1 MAAAISSNPAPSKS
15 VTISS
20 IDCPGNS
27 SARACSLAASSSGRR
42 TAYSFAVLAGA
53 GAFFH
58 RSSKGLNFTS
68 TPPYQTTATGY
79 YRPRGPS
86 ISAQSKPR
94 PINLPSSGNSPH
106 IGGAPNSTDGAG
118 GGAGGWRRNLSGV
131 FEYSSRALGLVWSTN
146 RALSITLAVLTLI
159 AGVLP
164 AGVAYVGAQIVDAVI
179 HAADLH
185 HRAGTTYLNNVVR
198 YVALEALLVA
208 ATAMAQRGISLA
220 QSLLR
225 AQLGQRVN
233 VMILEKAL
241 TLDLTQFEDS
251 EFYDKLTRARREAS
265 SRPLS
270 LVMRTFGL
278 LQNAISLVSFG
289 GLLVRFSPWAVVL
302 LILAGLPAFLAEAK
316 FSGEAF
322 RLFRWRAPE
331 SRMQIYLESVL
342 AREDYAKEV
351 KLFELGPR
359 FLDRYRDIFTRL
371 YREDRDLTLRRDAWG
386 FGLGLLGTAALY
398 GGYVWIAAETVLGA
412 MTVGQMTMY
421 LMLFRQGQ
429 SAVSAALSAVS
440 GLYED
445 NLYLSNLFE
454 YLEQPVQGSSG
465 TLTAG
470 PKPGDG
476 IRFEDVEFVYPD
488 STAPALSHIDLH
500 VKPGE
505 SLALVGEN
513 GSGKTTMIK
522 LLTRL
527 YRPTSGRIL
536 LDGLDLQ
543 EWDETVLRRRI
554 GVIFQD
560 FARYQMLVGENIGA
574 GDERAFDDEARWRSA
589 AMQGLAAEFVEALP
603 SGYRTQ
609 LGKWFKDGRELSG
622 GQWQKIALARAFMR
636 NEADIL
642 VLDEPT
648 AAIDAAAE
656 AEVFEHFRE
665 LTRNRI
671 AIVIS
676 HRFSTVRMADQ
687 ILVLD
692 EGRIVERGS
701 HDSLLA
707 EDGRYAKLFTLQAR
721 GYR

>member
-1 MAAAISSNPAPSKS
+1 MAPRPAPVLESPHGPATAAA
-15 VTISS
+15 
-20 IDCPGNS
+20 D
-27 SARACSLAASSSGRR
+27 SGG
-42 TAYSFAVLAGA
+42 LQ
-53 GAFFH
+53 
-58 RSSKGLNFTS
+58 RSWL
-68 TPPYQTTATGY
+68 
-79 YRPRGPS
+79 
-86 ISAQSKPR
+86 
-94 PINLPSSGNSPH
+94 
-106 IGGAPNSTDGAG
+106 
-118 GGAGGWRRNLSGV
+118 GV
-131 FEYSSRALGLVWSTN
+131 FTYSRRALLLVWSTN
-146 RALSITLAVLTLI
+146 KALSITLAVLTLI

-185 HRAGTTYLNNVVR
+185 RQTGTGQFAHVMKF
-198 YVALEALLVA
+198 VALEAALIA
-208 ATAMAQRGISLA
+208 AMSMAQRGIALA

-241 TLDLTQFEDS
+241 TLELTQFEDS

-289 GLLVRFSPWAVVL
+289 GLLIRFSPWAVVL
-302 LILAGLPAFLAEAK
+302 LVLAGLPAFLAEAK

-331 SRMQIYLESVL
+331 ARMQIYLESVL
-342 AREDYAKEV
+342 AREDSAKEV

-359 FLDRYRDIFTRL
+359 LLDRYRDIFTRL
-371 YREDRDLTLRRDAWG
+371 YREDRDLTLRRDGWG
-386 FGLGLLGTAALY
+386 FGLGLLGTATLY
-398 GGYVWIAAETVLGA
+398 GGYAWIAAETVLGA

-445 NLYLSNLFE
+445 NLYLSNLYE
-454 YLEQPVQGSSG
+454 YLEQPTGRSSG
-465 TLTAG
+465 HIMQG
-470 PKPGDG
+470 PSPGDG
-476 IRFEDVEFVYPD
+476 IRFENVEFIYPGA
-488 STAPALSHIDLH
+488 TAPALSGIDLH
-500 VKPGE
+500 VLPGE
-505 SLALVGEN
+505 SLALVGQN
-513 GSGKTTMIK
+513 GSGKTTLIK

-527 YRPTSGRIL
+527 YQPTQGRIL
-536 LDGLDLQ
+536 LDGLDLKD
-543 EWDETVLRRRI
+543 WDETTLRQRI

-574 GDERAFDDEARWRSA
+574 GDVRAFDDEARWRA
-589 AMQGLAAEFVEALP
+589 AAAQGLAAEFVDTLP
-603 SGYRTQ
+603 AGYHTQ

-648 AAIDAAAE
+648 AAIDAGAE

-665 LTRNRI
+665 LTRHRI

-676 HRFSTVRMADQ
+676 HRFSTVRMTDQ
-687 ILVLD
+687 ILVLE

-701 HDSLLA
+701 HESLMA
-707 EDGRYAKLFTLQAR
+707 VDGRYAKLFTLQAR

>member
-1 MAAAISSNPAPSKS
+1 MAGRPSPHVADSPHVAAPAADASGLQRSWLGVFAYSKRALVLVWTTDKALS
-15 VTISS
+15 VT
-20 IDCPGNS
+20 
-27 SARACSLAASSSGRR
+27 LA
-42 TAYSFAVLAGA
+42 L
-53 GAFFH
+53 
-58 RSSKGLNFTS
+58 
-68 TPPYQTTATGY
+68 
-79 YRPRGPS
+79 
-86 ISAQSKPR
+86 
-94 PINLPSSGNSPH
+94 
-106 IGGAPNSTDGAG
+106 
-118 GGAGGWRRNLSGV
+118 
-131 FEYSSRALGLVWSTN
+131 
-146 RALSITLAVLTLI
+146 LTLV

-164 AGVAYVGAQIVDAVI
+164 AAVAYVGAQIVDAVI

-185 HRAGTTYLNNVVR
+185 RQAGATVLTDVWR
-198 YVALEALLVA
+198 YVGLEAVLVA
-208 ATAMAQRGISLA
+208 ATSMAQRGISLA

-289 GLLVRFSPWAVVL
+289 GLLIRFSPWAVVL
-302 LILAGLPAFLAEAK
+302 LVLAGLPAFLAEAK

-331 SRMQIYLESVL
+331 ARMQIYLESVL
-342 AREDYAKEV
+342 AREDTAKEV

-359 FLDRYRDIFTRL
+359 LLDRYRDIFTRL

-386 FGLGLLGTAALY
+386 FGLGLAATATLY
-398 GGYVWIAAETVLGA
+398 GGYAWIAAETVLGA

-429 SAVSAALSAVS
+429 TAVSAALSAIS

-454 YLEQPVQGSSG
+454 YLEQPIGSLSGEQKQG
-465 TLTAG
+465 
-470 PKPGDG
+470 PRPGDG
-476 IRFEDVEFVYPD
+476 IRFENVEFVYPGAA
-488 STAPALSHIDLH
+488 TPALSEIDLH
-500 VKPGE
+500 VRPGE
-505 SLALVGEN
+505 SLALVGQN
-513 GSGKTTMIK
+513 GSGKTTLIK

-527 YRPTSGRIL
+527 YQPTQGRIL
-536 LDGLDLQ
+536 LDGLDLK
-543 EWDETVLRRRI
+543 EWDETTLRQRI

-574 GDERAFDDEARWRSA
+574 GDVRAFDDESRWRSA
-589 AMQGLAAEFVEALP
+589 AAQGLAAEFIETLP
-603 SGYRTQ
+603 SGYQTQ

-648 AAIDAAAE
+648 AAIDAGAE

-676 HRFSTVRMADQ
+676 HRFSTVRMTDQ
-687 ILVLD
+687 ILVLE

-701 HDSLLA
+701 HESLMA
-707 EDGRYAKLFTLQAR
+707 ADGRYAKLFTLQAR

>member
-1 MAAAISSNPAPSKS
+1 M
-15 VTISS
+15 
-20 IDCPGNS
+20 
-27 SARACSLAASSSGRR
+27 
-42 TAYSFAVLAGA
+42 
-53 GAFFH
+53 
-58 RSSKGLNFTS
+58 
-68 TPPYQTTATGY
+68 
-79 YRPRGPS
+79 
-86 ISAQSKPR
+86 
-94 PINLPSSGNSPH
+94 
-106 IGGAPNSTDGAG
+106 GG
-118 GGAGGWRRNLSGV
+118 GGWRRNLSGV
-131 FEYSSRALGLVWSTN
+131 FAYSSRALGLVWSTN
-146 RALSITLAVLTLI
+146 KTLSVSLAVLTLV

-164 AGVAYVGAQIVDAVI
+164 AGIAYVGAQIVDAVI

-185 HRAGTTYLNNVVR
+185 RRTGATALTDVVR

-208 ATAMAQRGISLA
+208 AISMAQRGISLA

-270 LVMRTFGL
+270 LVMRTFALG
-278 LQNAISLVSFG
+278 QNAVSLISFG
-289 GLLVRFSPWAVVL
+289 GLLYRFSPWAVVL
-302 LILAGLPAFLAEAK
+302 LIVAGLPAFLAEAK

-351 KLFELGPR
+351 KLFDLGPR

-371 YREDRDLTLRRDAWG
+371 YREDRDLTFRRDAWG
-386 FGLGLLGTAALY
+386 FGLGLLGIATLY
-398 GGYVWIAAETVLGA
+398 GGYVWIAVETVLGA

-454 YLEQPVQGSSG
+454 YLEQPVGSGNAGAHKLVG
-465 TLTAG
+465 TN
-470 PKPGDG
+470 PGDG
-476 IRFEDVEFVYPD
+476 IRFENVEFVYPGAA
-488 STAPALSHIDLH
+488 TPALSGIDLH
-500 VKPGE
+500 VRPGQ
-505 SLALVGEN
+505 SLALVGQN
-513 GSGKTTMIK
+513 GSGKTTLIK

-527 YRPTSGRIL
+527 YEPTQGRIL
-536 LDGLDLQ
+536 LDGLDLKD
-543 EWDETVLRRRI
+543 WDETALRQRI

-574 GDERAFDDEARWRSA
+574 GDVRAFDDEARWRGA
-589 AMQGLAAEFVEALP
+589 AAKGLAADFVEQLP
-603 SGYRTQ
+603 GGYHTQ

-636 NEADIL
+636 SEADIL

-648 AAIDAAAE
+648 AAIDAGAE

-676 HRFSTVRMADQ
+676 HRFSTVRMTDQ
-687 ILVLD
+687 ILVLE

-701 HDSLLA
+701 HESLMA
-707 EDGRYAKLFTLQAR
+707 ADGQYAKLFTLQAR